1 MSFLE
6 LLAKE
11 DFEKKILAFAGGK
24 QLLLSPQALEIL
36 AERQDFQKILEELA
50 AENVFMVREEDVKR
64 KTVKTKISLVDE
76 QTVSVQFSKF
86 KPVAKDIQPNFRV
99 FEETDVTN
107 KSCSEGKVSD
117 FLNLFRSKFE
127 ILGNVLK
134 ARPGF
139 LPKPLNRLRSVAN
152 RGEAHFVAMVFRKWV
167 TKNGH
172 LAFEVEDLES
182 KCIVL
187 ILKNDVPLT
196 KFGETILPDN
206 VIGVKA
212 SKLSDEM
219 VIAKEIFWPDVPMRP
234 EKRASRNVS
243 LAAISDLHCGS
254 KLFLDKPFSKFLL
267 WINGNIGSEK
277 DLEELGRIKYI
288 VVTGDNVD
296 GIGVYP
302 DQINELAIKDIWQQ
316 YDDFCS
322 KILEIPEYIEV
333 FIIPGNHDAVRNADP
348 MPALQH
354 KLVKSIA
361 GLKNIHL
368 LGSPSMIEIEGL
380 KTLLYHGGSVHD
392 LYSSVSNLSYSKPEQ
407 ALVELLKRRDL
418 MPTYGLKHPYVPE
431 KHDFMTLRE
440 VPDLFFAGDLH
451 HNGYDSYH
459 GTTVLNSGTFQG
471 RTAFQVKQGH
481 VPTPGIVPVIDL
493 STRKI
498 SEKRFAAEETG

>member
-6 LLAKE
+6 LVARE
-11 DFEKKILAFAGGK
+11 DFEKRVLAFAEEK
-24 QLLLSPQALEIL
+24 QLLLAPMALEIL
-36 AERQDFQKILEELA
+36 RERQDFRKILEDLA
-50 AENVFMVREEDVKR
+50 SENVFFVREEDVKR

-86 KPVAKDIQPNFRV
+86 RPAARDLQPNFRIL
-99 FEETDVTN
+99 EETDVTGQ
-107 KSCSEGKVSD
+107 SCSEGKVAD

-127 ILGNVLK
+127 ILSEVLK
-134 ARPGF
+134 MRPGF
-139 LPKPLNRLRSVAN
+139 LPKPLNRLRSTAN
-152 RGEAHFVAMVFRKWV
+152 RGEIHFIAMVFRKWV

-172 LAFEVEDLES
+172 LAFEVEDLET

-187 ILKNDVPLT
+187 ILQKDVALT
-196 KFGETILPDN
+196 KFGETVLPDN
-206 VIGVKA
+206 VIGIKA
-212 SKLSDEM
+212 SKISDEM

-234 EKRASRNVS
+234 EKRSFRNVS

-254 KLFLDKPFSKFLL
+254 KLFLEKSFNKFLL
-267 WINGNIGSEK
+267 WINGNIGSDKE
-277 DLEELGRIKYI
+277 LEELGRIKYI

-302 DQINELAIKDIWQQ
+302 DQINELAIKDIFAQ
-316 YDDFCS
+316 YDSFCS
-322 KILEIPEYIEV
+322 KILEIPEYIEI

-348 MPALQH
+348 MPALQN
-354 KLVKSIA
+354 KLVKSLV
-361 GLKNIHL
+361 GVKNIHL
-368 LGSPSMIEIEGL
+368 LGSPAMVEIEGL

-407 ALVELLKRRDL
+407 SLVELLKRRDL

-431 KHDFMTLRE
+431 KRDFMTLRE

-459 GTTVLNSGTFQG
+459 GTTVVNSGTFQG